1 MAWVRGGGM
10 PSGPP
15 PIPPREGAA
24 PVSAAPSKEA
34 DEWLARL
41 RRGVSLRVTARGIAE
56 IRMLREAGG
65 KPLAAEG
72 GDNPALARR
81 ARAQVAEYL
90 GGRRTSFDLPLD
102 LSGLT
107 PFMRDALCAAARIP
121 YGETRSYAWVAREAG
136 RPRAFR
142 AVGQAMHRNPI
153 PLVVP

>member
-1 MAWVRGGGM
+1 MSEA
-10 PSGPP
+10 SLK
-15 PIPPREGAA
+15 GAG
-24 PVSAAPSKEA
+24 K
-34 DEWLARL
+34 WLSRL
-41 RRGVSLRVTARGIAE
+41 RRELSVRATGRGGAE
-56 IRMLREAGG
+56 IRMHRQAGE

-72 GDNPALARR
+72 EDDPALTRR
-81 ARAQVAEYL
+81 ARAQLAEYL

-107 PFMRDALCAAARIP
+107 PFMRDALRAAARIP

-142 AVGQAMHRNPI
+142 AAGQAMHRNPL